1 MRGFFKWLAIALV
14 TLVTLTVLA
23 VATFMAIFDVDLGNG
38 IGERTYVVRNVAQ
51 LKDDY
56 GVGIGSL
63 SLDLRR
69 SSCPPARRTSTPG
82 RRRRPERR
90 HPRRRGRTDPREV
103 EVGEI
108 ELPNGIGGEGRN
120 VESDLIETGDRVL
133 VLDATS
139 APARSWSSAPYDDAA
154 CRCGHMRRAPTSG

>member
-1 MRGFFKWLAIALV
+1 MKALAARDSHRVRGFFKWLAIALV

-38 IGERTYVVRNVAQ
+38 IGERTYVVTNVAQ

-56 GVGIGSL
+56 EVGVGSL

-69 SSCPPARRTSTPG
+69 LELPAGETHVDARVDVGDLNVIVPADAAVRI
-82 RRRRPERR
+82 
-90 HPRRRGRTDPREV
+90 HANV

-108 ELPNGIGGEGRN
+108 ELPNGIGGDGRN
-120 VESDLIETGDRVL
+120 VESELIETGDRVL
-133 VLDATS
+133 VLDAS
-139 APARSWSSAPYDDAA
+139 VGA
-154 CRCGHMRRAPTSG
+154 GQVVVERAVR